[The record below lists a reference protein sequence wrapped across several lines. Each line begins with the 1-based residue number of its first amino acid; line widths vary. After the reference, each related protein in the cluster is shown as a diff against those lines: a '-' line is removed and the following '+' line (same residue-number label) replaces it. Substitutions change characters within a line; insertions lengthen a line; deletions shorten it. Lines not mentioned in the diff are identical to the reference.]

1 MSKSTAAELLVR
13 LSTDPTLRRRFQVD
27 PRAVMDE
34 AGIEGAEREILA
46 SGSPEQL
53 RSYLGGNDAPPGCF
67 VMFAADDE
75 KKP

>member
-13 LSTDPTLRRRFQVD
+13 LSTDPALRRRFQAD
-27 PRAVMDE
+27 PGAVMDE
-34 AGIEGAEREILA
+34 AGIEGAEREILS
-46 SGSPEQL
+46 SGSPDQL

-67 VMFAADDE
+67 ALFAVDE